1 MGVVSVDN
9 QAEDRLVD
17 DVSSNSLSKCKC
29 GKSRIRTVGYNCGFL
44 SSSEKAVD

>member
-17 DVSSNSLSKCKC
+17 DVSSNSLSKYKC
-29 GKSRIRTVGYNCGFL
+29 GESQIRTVGCNCSFL
-44 SSSEKAVD
+44 SSSEKSVD

>member
-17 DVSSNSLSKCKC
+17 DASSNSLSEYKY
-29 GKSRIRTVGYNCGFL
+29 GKSQIRTVGCNYSFL